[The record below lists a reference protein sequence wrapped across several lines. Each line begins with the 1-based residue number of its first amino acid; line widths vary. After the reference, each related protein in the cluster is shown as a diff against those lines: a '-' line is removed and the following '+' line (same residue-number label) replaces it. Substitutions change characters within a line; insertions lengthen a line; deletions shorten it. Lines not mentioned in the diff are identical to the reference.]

1 MQCSSFCLVVL
12 LLTLYFYEITARQT
26 AKGVVVKPKRATRR
40 NSVVADDS
48 DDGDDGD
55 SDGDRDTNE
64 GDKEEEEEDVG
75 DDDEDQGMDDDESAA
90 ASGRGRSLDARVR
103 KSKKK
108 KSSVLSSGLESATG
122 LMNMALKLT
131 KGSVKAA
138 VDLCAN
144 KHVSHM
150 QIVGRWRLQ
159 QEIEVRK
166 GVFVACPATIDLLDD
181 GSVITTCDGQEY
193 KSEYIFK
200 ERAWPRKCT
209 ISFQARAFQGN
220 KDKEP
225 VAMFYKGYFKRSIM
239 NPSVVLIR
247 GKVYRLSGKMFFK
260 RQERCGKFKAA
271 KKRYSR

>member
-1 MQCSSFCLVVL
+1 M
-12 LLTLYFYEITARQT
+12 
-26 AKGVVVKPKRATRR
+26 VKPKRARR
-40 NSVVADDS
+40 ECVVVDDS
-48 DDGDDGD
+48 ADCDDGD
-55 SDGDRDTNE
+55 SDGDRDVNE
-64 GDKEEEEEDVG
+64 GDEEEDE
-75 DDDEDQGMDDDESAA
+75 DEDEVEGEDDDESAA
-90 ASGRGRSLDARVR
+90 ATGRGRSLDARVR

-108 KSSVLSSGLESATG
+108 KSSVFSSGLESASG
-122 LMNMALKLT
+122 LMNMALKVT

-144 KHVSHM
+144 KHVSLM

-159 QEIEVRK
+159 QEIEIRK

-260 RQERCGKFKAA
+260 RQERCGRFKAT